1 MHRVAGKIMAD
12 FISLRNLRF
21 HAFHGV
27 LPQERKVGNDY
38 RLSLRVEY
46 PLEKAMESDDVND
59 TLSYAEVLD
68 IVKYEMNIPS
78 ALLENVAYRIGRHLL
93 EAFSEIRSVH
103 IELIKL
109 NPPMGAD
116 GEGAGIEL
124 HLINDKTR

>member
-46 PLEKAMESDDVND
+46 PLEKAMKSDDVND

-68 IVKYEMNIPS
+68 IVKYEYSVGVIGTCCLSDRS
-78 ALLENVAYRIGRHLL
+78 AP
-93 EAFSEIRSVH
+93 F
-103 IELIKL
+103 
-109 NPPMGAD
+109 
-116 GEGAGIEL
+116 EGVL
-124 HLINDKTR
+124 